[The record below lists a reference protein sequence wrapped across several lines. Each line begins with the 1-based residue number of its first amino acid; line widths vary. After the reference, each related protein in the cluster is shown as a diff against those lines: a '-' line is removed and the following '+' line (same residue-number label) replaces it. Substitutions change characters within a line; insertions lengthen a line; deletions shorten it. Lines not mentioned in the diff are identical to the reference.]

1 MSKTKSS
8 RRVSYP
14 TKDTHAT
21 ATDETVVSF
30 LHGDTTKAN
39 VNRSTQAAQSAHR
52 PAYTQAEADRRQREA
67 WQRMERT
74 RQQRQAARF
83 FCKMQSEVRRV

>member
-1 MSKTKSS
+1 MSKTQETRRADSFS
-8 RRVSYP
+8 GQQHDGQVTDGERVS
-14 TKDTHAT
+14 
-21 ATDETVVSF
+21 VSPS
-30 LHGDTTKAN
+30 DVN
-39 VNRSTQAAQSAHR
+39 VNRLTQAVQSAHR